1 MPLSRGRSSR
11 RRFGPNSCTNPRS
24 TCGRHRIGRAQGSRH
39 ASDPGE
45 RGNAMKTVS
54 LQDEPLDLDALIN
67 MASKEPILLLTVDGK
82 EFVLAEADD
91 FEQEVE
97 TLRRSQAFQRF
108 LDE

>member
-1 MPLSRGRSSR
+1 
-11 RRFGPNSCTNPRS
+11 
-24 TCGRHRIGRAQGSRH
+24 
-39 ASDPGE
+39 
-45 RGNAMKTVS
+45 MKTVS

-108 LDE
+108 LDERSRSGSRIALEEIEAEIEQELKKQPIT